1 MKDLPLIGSIKRLYD
16 AVLGKVTTE
25 PRDETLVQD
34 FHELGAQADW
44 EVSLV
49 REGLGR
55 AHQLL
60 EIGLDQA
67 NNLIALAVNMYLTN
81 VIRGRVWLIAIS
93 GTELKEQG
101 IADRGKSQ
109 AQNLGVD
116 LGPQSLIS
124 SAGMRQA
131 KARGMKLHGAILERR
146 VENLSLDFGRGE
158 SAQVWGTVKGH
169 QIVGNIVPIDHGAC
183 RLRQL
188 DIVLRP
194 QYGRPNLILNV
205 HKQDE
210 FDRQLHSNELN
221 TWPAAVCNI
230 VVLRQQENV

>member
-1 MKDLPLIGSIKRLYD
+1 MLSIKRLYD
-16 AVLGKVTTE
+16 AVLGKVPME
-25 PRDETLVQD
+25 PRDETLVQA
-34 FHELGAQADW
+34 FYELGAQADR

-67 NNLIALAVNMYLTN
+67 SNLIALAVDMYLTN
-81 VIRGRVWLIAIS
+81 VVQGCVWLIAIS

-116 LGPQSLIS
+116 LSPQSLTS

-131 KARGMKLHGAILERR
+131 KACRLKLHGAILEHC
-146 VENLSLDFGRGE
+146 VKNLSLDFGRGE
-158 SAQVWGTVKGH
+158 SAQVCGAVKGH
-169 QIVGNIVPIDHGAC
+169 QIVGNIVPIDHGVC

-188 DIVLRP
+188 DIVLRL

-205 HKQDE
+205 HKQDKV
-210 FDRQLHSNELN
+210 DRQLHSN
-221 TWPAAVCNI
+221 
-230 VVLRQQENV
+230 